1 MMNNKITRLLLVLGL
16 LFILI
21 ACGQDSSFSIHF
33 HSNGGTLVEDI
44 AYDEGMV
51 IIMPENPSR
60 DGYTFDGWYWDQ
72 ETLSDPFSASSLSDR
87 DDLTDADLY
96 AKWELVEYEITYV
109 LFGGL
114 NHGGNP
120 SSYTILENHTLLS
133 PSRTNYV
140 FAGWYRDAEYAT
152 PITEIEVGSFGD
164 ISLYAKWTLDGNST
178 DTYTIIW
185 QNEDGSVLETDIT
198 LVGILPT
205 YNGVTPVK
213 TSTETQSFTFM
224 GWTPSVVIVSGN
236 QTYVATY
243 EAHDINLEHTFDPSE
258 VNSIFGY
265 DIIAELPT
273 ITTTDYIVLNFS
285 DASYLEV
292 YIDIFDWLESDAIAY
307 SDLLDLML
315 VYDDFEES
323 WVVGEYYIYIYIDD
337 LTYEGLEVYGIGIY
351 GDLALL
357 SWAGM
362 ISVLE
367 SDFNE
372 PTLETILPELEG
384 LTGISLNQVSG
395 SEYGILG
402 SYQQPNN
409 AQMIEYYIEDLEL
422 LGYLY
427 NAELSLLKNKDVY
440 ALTISTDL
448 VYALYI
454 TFDEVSAEIRFWSF
468 DPTVVESSL
477 ETLPTRQTINQYEV
491 QSFGQSGL
499 PSVGTYDVLVIPV
512 EIKDYPFPSN
522 YLTNLDLTFNGTSFE
537 TGWESVSSYY
547 YKSSFGKLD
556 LNFEISTKYTT
567 VYNKSFYQNHGD
579 LGDQY
584 AIVEA
589 LNALNSQID
598 YSQYDYNQDG
608 LIDSVIFIY
617 SVDYDFDADP
627 WWAWVYAAQFGEA
640 SNITTLDGKSFEYY
654 MWASY
659 AFLEDGLVSVSNLV
673 VNAETYIHELGHLMG
688 FVDLYSYT
696 HDYGPVGGFDMM
708 DFNGGDHGPLNK
720 LLFGWLQPLL
730 AVKGSYEVTLES
742 YSIDSDGI
750 NSAVLIPY
758 RTRDMSDGNAFDEY
772 LLVMFYTPEGLYSGH
787 LANDYIPNQA
797 GIVVYHIDARVL
809 ETTTFWD
816 NYFMYN
822 NDGTSD
828 FIVEILEAD
837 KNDSIPSLN
846 NPLQMSD
853 LLTIGTLN
861 LSSYTWHQGGAINVS
876 IEVLSVIYST
886 SDTVSFVLTVS

>member
-1 MMNNKITRLLLVLGL
+1 MNHKIIKILLIFGL
-16 LFILI
+16 FFILVS
-21 ACGQDSSFSIHF
+21 CTQDSIFSIHF
-33 HSNGGTLVEDI
+33 HSNGGTSVQDVT
-44 AYDEGMV
+44 YQDDMV
-51 IIMPENPSR
+51 VMMPENPSR

-72 ETLSDPFSASSLSDR
+72 ETLSNQFSANSLFDR
-87 DDLTDADLY
+87 EELTDVNLY
-96 AKWELVEYEITYV
+96 AKWELIEYEITYF

-114 NHGGNP
+114 NNALNP
-120 SSYTILENHTLLS
+120 SSYTILESFTLSTPLK
-133 PSRTNYV
+133 TGYI
-140 FAGWYRDAEYAT
+140 FAGWYRDAEYISV
-152 PITEIEVGSFGD
+152 ITEIEVGSFVD
-164 ISLYAKWTLDGNST
+164 IILYAKWTPEESSI

-185 QNEDGSVLETDIT
+185 QNEDESVLETDIVH
-198 LVGILPT
+198 VGVLPT
-205 YNGVTPVK
+205 YDGATPAK
-213 TSTETQSFTFM
+213 ASTEIKSFTFI
-224 GWTPSVVIVSGN
+224 GWTPSIAIVSGN

-243 EAHDINLEHTFDPSE
+243 EAHDINLEHPFDPSE
-258 VNSIFGY
+258 VNTIFGY
-265 DIIAELPT
+265 DIMAELPT
-273 ITTTDYIVLNFS
+273 FTTTDYTVLNVS
-285 DASYLEV
+285 DASNLEV
-292 YIDIFDWLESDAIAY
+292 YIDIFDWLESDAISY
-307 SDLLDLML
+307 SDLLDLTL
-315 VYDDFEES
+315 AYDDIEES
-323 WVVGEYYIYIYIDD
+323 WVVGEYYIYIYLDD

-351 GDLALL
+351 GDLDLL
-357 SWAGM
+357 SWAG
-362 ISVLE
+362 IINVLQ

-372 PTLETILPELEG
+372 PTLGTILPELEG
-384 LTGISLNQVSG
+384 LTGISLNQVTV
-395 SEYGILG
+395 SEYSIFG
-402 SYQQPNN
+402 SYQQPSN

-427 NAELSLLKNKDVY
+427 NEELSLLKNEDVY
-440 ALTISTDL
+440 TLTISTDL
-448 VYALYI
+448 AYALSI
-454 TFDEVSAEIRFWSF
+454 AFDEVSAEIRFWSF
-468 DPTVVESSL
+468 DPTVIESSL

-556 LNFEISTKYTT
+556 LSFEISTKYTT

-598 YSQYDYNQDG
+598 YSQYDFNQDG

-617 SVDYDFDADP
+617 SVDYDFDVDP

-708 DFNGGDHGPLNK
+708 DYNGGDHGPLNK

-730 AVKGSYEVTLES
+730 AVKGSYEVTLDS
-742 YSIDSDGI
+742 YSIDTDGI

-797 GIVVYHIDARVL
+797 GIVVYHIDARIF

-853 LLTIGTLN
+853 LLTSGTLN
-861 LSSYTWHQGGAINVS
+861 LSSYTWHQGGAMNVS
-876 IEVLSVIYST
+876 IEVLSVIYNT